1 MRIVGHFEEEF
12 AGRRNGREAQRGAVV
27 DDPVSTSDEKGLVA
41 GRGANGE
48 HAAAGGFAGACA
60 GGRVFNHDTILRG
73 ETDCGGAPEIRLGIG
88 FAPLNVRGRD
98 EMGDVFP
105 EVSNAQTNFGEGT
118 SGGSDDSEPA
128 GWNCSKQLFGA
139 GEGDNVGDI
148 FDFSALHPLIFGK
161 VRGGLS
167 LGQEFSKRSEA
178 RTAVSE
184 FDDVFGIHV
193 VFTGPAR
200 PHAGDGRGGVNED
213 AVHVDEQTSAQDLSH
228 VLILAG
234 ARRISKR
241 LASAY
246 SSCVALRCQKRR
258 SCQRTRRV
266 SQSKTVKAMKV

>member
-12 AGRRNGREAQRGAVV
+12 AGRRTGQEAQRGAVV

-73 ETDCGGAPEIRLGIG
+73 ETDRGGAPEIRLGIG

-105 EVSNAQTNFGEGT
+105 EVGNAQTNFGEGT
-118 SGGSDDSEPA
+118 SGGSDDGEPA
-128 GWNCSKQLFGA
+128 WRNCSKQLFGA

-161 VRGGLS
+161 VGGGLS

-178 RTAVSE
+178 RAAVSE

-213 AVHVDEQTSAQDLSH
+213 AVHIDEQTCAQDLSH
-228 VLILAG
+228 ILILAG
-234 ARRISKR
+234 ACRISKR
-241 LASAY
+241 LASA
-246 SSCVALRCQKRR
+246 
-258 SCQRTRRV
+258 
-266 SQSKTVKAMKV
+266 